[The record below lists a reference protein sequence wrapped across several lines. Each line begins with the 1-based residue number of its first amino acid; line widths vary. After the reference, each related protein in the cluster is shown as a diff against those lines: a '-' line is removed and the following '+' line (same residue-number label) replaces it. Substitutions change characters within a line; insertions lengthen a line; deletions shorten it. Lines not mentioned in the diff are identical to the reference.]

1 MNINQYF
8 LMYDNYLCQFK
19 TLLKKIVD
27 LSTVHTTCENKGF
40 MQETLDIMPTFD
52 VSLVAY
58 HIWGLGWY
66 QSI

>member
-1 MNINQYF
+1 MPVQNSV
-8 LMYDNYLCQFK
+8 
-19 TLLKKIVD
+19 KKFVD